1 VGPFNNDGLLMH
13 KYSCAGDHIPMEGD
27 EHNDWLGTGNLEQYN
42 DTKHLLGDA
51 LGLSYNLL
59 LFWEKT

>member
-1 VGPFNNDGLLMH
+1 MH

-51 LGLSYNLL
+51 LGLSYNPL